1 MHTICSPVKSVR
13 SIRGKPLGGFIF
25 IRVRSILAVWHAL
38 TTGSI
43 DVFTL
48 RAWLGCQEL
57 RARRCRIGEGTKPE
71 YLVGE
76 VMALLGTGRES
87 QLKKSIERLVKV
99 GLLSW
104 ATDDV
109 SVCTTAFETTV
120 GDCREWCRLLACV
133 ANNRRKVPVPRRII
147 RYLAKSR
154 SRTVIGTALGSLL
167 RTLYFYPA
175 KGCLSGGRVKC
186 SWIADTFDLDLR
198 NVKKARGQLIEV
210 GWLVAGEASQIS
222 LNRWGLPVE
231 INLLWGLQ
239 VVQPNTETPPRNAEC
254 EQKSPP
260 PYDKKLSTRSSSN
273 QKLKASGVETRTAE
287 EIKPCLRNITLE
299 DLRDPGRLDRL
310 YDEAT
315 AAGLMPRTVSARLKW
330 FAAAERAIQAGERN
344 PCGLFVAIYRRG
356 LWHHITQAQED
367 LARVKL
373 KRLDFGEDSRP
384 PGMRHQFLSECGEI
398 AA

>member
-1 MHTICSPVKSVR
+1 MDIVHPNIKSVR
-13 SIRGKPLGGFIF
+13 SVRRKPLGGFIF

-38 TTGSI
+38 TTGRI
-43 DVFTL
+43 DTFAV
-48 RAWLGCQEL
+48 RAWIAAQEVK
-57 RARRCRIGEGTKPE
+57 ARRCRAGDDTKPQ
-71 YLVGE
+71 YLLSELLG
-76 VMALLGTGRES
+76 LLGTGRKC
-87 QLKKSIERLVKV
+87 QLRKAIERLVEA

-104 ATDDV
+104 ATDNV
-109 SVCTTAFETTV
+109 SVCTTSFEKTV
-120 GDCREWCRLLACV
+120 ENCPEWYDLLTCV

-147 RYLAKSR
+147 RYLAKTR
-154 SRTVIGTALGSLL
+154 SRTVIGTAFACLL
-167 RTLYFYPA
+167 RGLYYRG
-175 KGCLSGGRVKC
+175 GCVSGGRIKC
-186 SWIADTFDLDLR
+186 SWTSETFDLDLR
-198 NVKKARGQLIEV
+198 NVKKARSQLVEI

-239 VVQPNTETPPRNAEC
+239 VVQSRTETPPRNAES

-260 PYDKKLSTRSSSN
+260 PNINKKLSPRSSSN

-287 EIKPCLRNITLE
+287 EMKPCLRNITLE

-310 YDEAT
+310 YHDAT
-315 AAGLMPRTVSARLKW
+315 MLGLMPRTAAARLKW
-330 FAAAERAIQAGERN
+330 FAAAERAIQAGQAN
-344 PCGLFVAIYRRG
+344 PCGFFTAMYRRG
-356 LWHHITQAQED
+356 LWHHITQEQED

-384 PGMRHQFLSECGEI
+384 PGMGREFLSEYGEI